1 MTTRAKPA
9 KVTNPHPAIAGRTA
23 IVAGN
28 GLLPVAVA
36 ESLRQKGG
44 NPLIVAIKGEA
55 EPALYAGE
63 HAEISIV
70 ELGGLVKIL
79 KAEGIS
85 NVVLAGGIR
94 HRPEFRAAL
103 RPGNGNLVAL
113 YRFLRAF
120 RLGDDGLLRAV
131 ISTIES
137 YGFRVLGAHEV
148 VPDILAPAPGTITR
162 KRADPDSVANMR
174 AAREAAVMI
183 GSLDIGQAAIAVGG
197 RVVALEGVEGTDA
210 MLQRVAELRSTKRIN
225 RKGGVLVKCAKPQQ
239 EVRADLPAIGVSTV
253 ENAVAAGLK
262 GIAIESDRTLILGY
276 AETVAAANEAGLF
289 IETFEQEASNGC

>member
-1 MTTRAKPA
+1 MTTTAKTPPSTA
-9 KVTNPHPAIAGRTA
+9 LRPPIAGRTA

-28 GLLPVAVA
+28 GQLPVAVA
-36 ESLRQKGG
+36 ESLRKLGD

-55 EPALYAGE
+55 EPELYAGE

-131 ISTIES
+131 IATIES
-137 YGFRVLGAHEV
+137 YGFRVLGAHEI
-148 VPDILAPAPGTITR
+148 VPDILAPAPGTLTR
-162 KRADPDSVANMR
+162 KRADQESVANMH
-174 AAREAAVMI
+174 AARQAAIMI
-183 GSLDIGQAAIAVGG
+183 GSLDIGQAAIAIGR

-210 MLQRVAELRSTKRIN
+210 MLQRVAELRHAKRIN

-253 ENAVAAGLK
+253 ENAVKAGLK
-262 GIAIESDRTLILGY
+262 GIAIEARRTLILGY
-276 AETVAAANEAGLF
+276 GETVAAADKAGLF
-289 IETFEQEASNGC
+289 IETFEQEPS

>member
-1 MTTRAKPA
+1 VTTTAEEPSSTGK
-9 KVTNPHPAIAGRTA
+9 NPPIEGRTA

-36 ESLRQKGG
+36 ESLRKQGG

-55 EPALYAGE
+55 QPELYEGD

-79 KAEGIS
+79 KAENIS

-103 RPGNGNLVAL
+103 RPGNGNLIAL
-113 YRFLRAF
+113 LRFLRAF

-131 ISTIES
+131 IATIES
-137 YGFRVLGAHEV
+137 YGFRVLGAHEI
-148 VPDILAPAPGTITR
+148 VPDIVAPAPGTITR
-162 KRADPDSVANMR
+162 KRADRESIANME
-174 AAREAAVMI
+174 AARQAAIMI
-183 GSLDIGQAAIAVGG
+183 GSLDIGQAAVAIGR

-210 MLQRVAELRSTKRIN
+210 MLQRVADLRREKRIN

-253 ENAVAAGLK
+253 ENAVKAGLK
-262 GIAIESDRTLILGY
+262 GIAIEARRTLILGFS
-276 AETVAAANEAGLF
+276 ETVAAADEAGLF
-289 IETFEQEASNGC
+289 IETFEQEPSS

>member
-1 MTTRAKPA
+1 MTTTAKASTNVAVPA
-9 KVTNPHPAIAGRTA
+9 AIAGRTA

-36 ESLRQKGG
+36 ESLRKQGG

-55 EPALYAGE
+55 EPALYEGE

-131 ISTIES
+131 IATIES
-137 YGFRVLGAHEV
+137 YGFRVLGAHEI
-148 VPDILAPAPGTITR
+148 VPDILAPSPGTLTR
-162 KRADPDSVANMR
+162 KRADKESVADML
-174 AAREAAVMI
+174 AARDAAITI
-183 GSLDIGQAAIAVGG
+183 GALDIGQAAIAVGR

-210 MLQRVAELRSTKRIN
+210 MLQRVAELRLAKRIN

-253 ENAVAAGLK
+253 ENALRAGLR
-262 GIAIESDRTLILGY
+262 GIAIEAGRTLILGY
-276 AETVAAANEAGLF
+276 EETVAAANAAGLF
-289 IETFEQEASNGC
+289 IETFEQRGPDGS

>member
-1 MTTRAKPA
+1 MTTTAKTPPSTA
-9 KVTNPHPAIAGRTA
+9 LHPPIAGRTA

-28 GLLPVAVA
+28 GQLPVAVA
-36 ESLRQKGG
+36 ESLRKLGD

-55 EPALYAGE
+55 EPELYAGE

-131 ISTIES
+131 IATIES
-137 YGFRVLGAHEV
+137 YGFRVLGAHEI
-148 VPDILAPAPGTITR
+148 VPDILAPAPGTLTR
-162 KRADPDSVANMR
+162 KRADQESVANMH
-174 AAREAAVMI
+174 AARQAAIMI
-183 GSLDIGQAAIAVGG
+183 GSLDIGQAAIAIGR

-210 MLQRVAELRSTKRIN
+210 MLQRVAELRHAKRIN

-253 ENAVAAGLK
+253 ENAVKAGLK
-262 GIAIESDRTLILGY
+262 GIAIEARRTLILGY
-276 AETVAAANEAGLF
+276 GETVAAANKAGLF
-289 IETFEQEASNGC
+289 IETFEQEPS

>member
-1 MTTRAKPA
+1 MTTTA
-9 KVTNPHPAIAGRTA
+9 KVSTNVAVPAAIAGRTA

-36 ESLRQKGG
+36 ESLRKQGG

-55 EPALYAGE
+55 EPALYEGE

-131 ISTIES
+131 IATIES
-137 YGFRVLGAHEV
+137 YGFRVLGAHEI
-148 VPDILAPAPGTITR
+148 VPDILAPSPRNADAQARRQGKRCRYACGTR
-162 KRADPDSVANMR
+162 CRDHDWSA
-174 AAREAAVMI
+174 
-183 GSLDIGQAAIAVGG
+183 
-197 RVVALEGVEGTDA
+197 
-210 MLQRVAELRSTKRIN
+210 
-225 RKGGVLVKCAKPQQ
+225 
-239 EVRADLPAIGVSTV
+239 
-253 ENAVAAGLK
+253 
-262 GIAIESDRTLILGY
+262 
-276 AETVAAANEAGLF
+276 
-289 IETFEQEASNGC
+289 

>member
-1 MTTRAKPA
+1 MSST
-9 KVTNPHPAIAGRTA
+9 IAGRTA

-28 GLLPVAVA
+28 GQLPLAVA
-36 ESLRQKGG
+36 ESLRKRGAD
-44 NPLIVAIKGEA
+44 PLIVAIRGEA
-55 EPALYAGE
+55 EPAIYEGR

-94 HRPEFRAAL
+94 HRPEFRHAL

-131 ISTIES
+131 IATIES
-137 YGFRVLGAHEV
+137 YGFRVVGAHEI
-148 VPDILAPAPGTITR
+148 VPDILAPEPAILTR
-162 KRADPDSVANMR
+162 RQPDQDSIANMH
-174 AAREAAVMI
+174 AARKAAVAI
-183 GSLDIGQAAIAVGG
+183 GALDIGQGAIAVGG

-210 MLQRVAELRSTKRIN
+210 MLQRVAELRLANRIH

-239 EVRADLPAIGVSTV
+239 EVRADLPAIGISTI
-253 ENAVAAGLK
+253 ENAANAGLK
-262 GIAIESDRTLILGY
+262 GIAVESGRTLILGY
-276 AETVAAANEAGLF
+276 EETIKAANEAGLF
-289 IETFEQEASNGC
+289 IETFVQEARADGN

>member
-1 MTTRAKPA
+1 MTTTAKTPDQNGGPA
-9 KVTNPHPAIAGRTA
+9 AVSGRTA

-28 GLLPVAVA
+28 GQLPLVVA
-36 ESLRQKGG
+36 ESLRKQGAQ
-44 NPLIVAIKGEA
+44 PLIVAIKGEA
-55 EPALYAGE
+55 EPALYKGE

-94 HRPEFRAAL
+94 RRPEFRHAL
-103 RPGNGNLVAL
+103 RPGNGNLTAL

-131 ISTIES
+131 VTTIES
-137 YGFRVLGAHEV
+137 YGFRVIGAHEI
-148 VPDILAPAPGTITR
+148 VPDILAPAPGLLTR
-162 KRADPDSVANMR
+162 KGPDQDSIQNMEAALK
-174 AAREAAVMI
+174 AARII
-183 GSLDIGQAAIAVGG
+183 GSLDIGQGAVAVGG

-210 MLQRVAELRSTKRIN
+210 VLQRVAELRHAQRIH

-239 EVRADLPAIGVSTV
+239 EVRADLPAIGISTV
-253 ENAVAAGLK
+253 ENAAKAGLK
-262 GIAIESDRTLILGY
+262 GIAIESGRTLILGY
-276 AETVAAANEAGLF
+276 DETIRAANAASLF
-289 IETFEQEASNGC
+289 IETFAQETA

>member
-1 MTTRAKPA
+1 VTVTTTAKTPPSTA
-9 KVTNPHPAIAGRTA
+9 LHPPIAGRTA

-28 GLLPVAVA
+28 GQLPVAVA
-36 ESLRQKGG
+36 ESLRKLGD

-55 EPALYAGE
+55 EPELYAGE

-131 ISTIES
+131 IATIES
-137 YGFRVLGAHEV
+137 YGFRVLGAHEI
-148 VPDILAPAPGTITR
+148 VPDILAPAPGTLTR
-162 KRADPDSVANMR
+162 KRADQESVANMH
-174 AAREAAVMI
+174 AARQAAIMI
-183 GSLDIGQAAIAVGG
+183 GSLDIGQAAIAIGR

-210 MLQRVAELRSTKRIN
+210 MLQRVAELRHAKRIN

-253 ENAVAAGLK
+253 ENAVKAGLK
-262 GIAIESDRTLILGY
+262 GIAIEARRTLILGY
-276 AETVAAANEAGLF
+276 GETIAAADKAGLF
-289 IETFEQEASNGC
+289 IETFEQESS

>member
-1 MTTRAKPA
+1 MTTTAKTAPKDASSRA
-9 KVTNPHPAIAGRTA
+9 ISGRTA

-28 GLLPVAVA
+28 GSLPVAVA
-36 ESLRQKGG
+36 ESLRKLGG

-55 EPALYAGE
+55 EPALYQGE

-131 ISTIES
+131 IATIES
-137 YGFRVLGAHEV
+137 YGFRVVGAHEI
-148 VPDILAPAPGTITR
+148 VPDILAPTPSTITR
-162 KRADPDSVANMR
+162 KRADQDSIANMQAARR
-174 AAREAAVMI
+174 AATMI

-210 MLQRVAELRSTKRIN
+210 MLQRVAELRLAKRIN

-239 EVRADLPAIGVSTV
+239 EVRADLPAIGISTV
-253 ENAVAAGLK
+253 ENAVKAGLK
-262 GIAIESDRTLILGY
+262 GIAIEAGRTLILGY
-276 AETVAAANEAGLF
+276 EETIAAADKSGLF
-289 IETFEQEASNGC
+289 IETFAQEAC

>member
-1 MTTRAKPA
+1 VTTTAKTSPSA
-9 KVTNPHPAIAGRTA
+9 ALQPPIAGRTA

-28 GLLPVAVA
+28 GQLPVAVA
-36 ESLRQKGG
+36 ESLRKLGG

-55 EPALYAGE
+55 EPELYEGE

-70 ELGGLVKIL
+70 ELGGLMKIL
-79 KAEGIS
+79 RAEGIS

-131 ISTIES
+131 IATIES
-137 YGFRVLGAHEV
+137 YGFRVLGAHEI
-148 VPDILAPAPGTITR
+148 VPDVLAPAPGTLTR
-162 KRADPDSVANMR
+162 KRADQESIANMN
-174 AAREAAVMI
+174 AARQAAIMI
-183 GSLDIGQAAIAVGG
+183 GSLDIGQAAIAIGR

-210 MLQRVAELRSTKRIN
+210 MLQRVADLRHAKRIN

-253 ENAVAAGLK
+253 ENAVKAGLK
-262 GIAIESDRTLILGY
+262 GIAIEARRTLILGY
-276 AETVAAANEAGLF
+276 GETVAAADKAGLF
-289 IETFEQEASNGC
+289 IETFEQESSS

>member
-1 MTTRAKPA
+1 MAYYPWLSPKA
-9 KVTNPHPAIAGRTA
+9 CGK
-23 IVAGN
+23 
-28 GLLPVAVA
+28 
-36 ESLRQKGG
+36 KGD

-131 ISTIES
+131 IATIES
-137 YGFRVLGAHEV
+137 YGFRVLGAHEI

-162 KRADPDSVANMR
+162 KRADQESVANMR

-183 GSLDIGQAAIAVGG
+183 GSLDIGQAAIASG
-197 RVVALEGVEGTDA
+197 RARCGAGRRRRHRCDA
-210 MLQRVAELRSTKRIN
+210 AAC
-225 RKGGVLVKCAKPQQ
+225 GGVA
-239 EVRADLPAIGVSTV
+239 V
-253 ENAVAAGLK
+253 EPNAS
-262 GIAIESDRTLILGY
+262 IARVG
-276 AETVAAANEAGLF
+276 F
-289 IETFEQEASNGC
+289 W

>member
-1 MTTRAKPA
+1 MTTTAKTPPSTA
-9 KVTNPHPAIAGRTA
+9 LHPPIAGRTA

-28 GLLPVAVA
+28 GQLPVAVA
-36 ESLRQKGG
+36 ESLRKLGD

-55 EPALYAGE
+55 EPELYEGE

-131 ISTIES
+131 IATIES
-137 YGFRVLGAHEV
+137 YGFRVLGAHEI
-148 VPDILAPAPGTITR
+148 VPDILAPAPGTLTR
-162 KRADPDSVANMR
+162 KRADQESMANMN
-174 AAREAAVMI
+174 AARQAAIMI
-183 GSLDIGQAAIAVGG
+183 GSLDIGQAAIAIGR

-210 MLQRVAELRSTKRIN
+210 MLQRVAELRHAKRIN

-253 ENAVAAGLK
+253 ENAVKAGLK
-262 GIAIESDRTLILGY
+262 GIAIEARRTLILGY
-276 AETVAAANEAGLF
+276 GETVAAADKAGLF
-289 IETFEQEASNGC
+289 IETFEQEPS

>member
-1 MTTRAKPA
+1 VTTTANKPSSID
-9 KVTNPHPAIAGRTA
+9 KNPPIAGRTA

-28 GLLPVAVA
+28 GLLPLAVA
-36 ESLRQKGG
+36 ESLRKQGE
-44 NPLIVAIKGEA
+44 NPLIIAIKGEA
-55 EPALYAGE
+55 QPELYDGD

-103 RPGNGNLVAL
+103 RPGNGNLIAL
-113 YRFLRAF
+113 LRFLRAF

-131 ISTIES
+131 IATIES
-137 YGFRVLGAHEV
+137 YGFRVLGAHEI
-148 VPDILAPAPGTITR
+148 VPDIVAPAPGTITR
-162 KRADPDSVANMR
+162 KRADGESIANMK
-174 AAREAAVMI
+174 AARQAAIMI
-183 GSLDIGQAAIAVGG
+183 GSLDIGQAAVAIGR

-210 MLQRVAELRSTKRIN
+210 MLQRVADLRREKRIN
-225 RKGGVLVKCAKPQQ
+225 RRGGVLVKCAKPQQ

-253 ENAVAAGLK
+253 ENAVKAGLK
-262 GIAIESDRTLILGY
+262 GIAIEARRTLILGFS
-276 AETVAAANEAGLF
+276 ETVAAADEAGLF
-289 IETFEQEASNGC
+289 IETFEQEPSS

>member
-1 MTTRAKPA
+1 MTTTAKTPPSTA
-9 KVTNPHPAIAGRTA
+9 LHPPIAGRTA

-28 GLLPVAVA
+28 GQLPVAVA
-36 ESLRQKGG
+36 ESLRKLGD

-55 EPALYAGE
+55 EPELYAGE

-131 ISTIES
+131 IATIES
-137 YGFRVLGAHEV
+137 YGFRVLGAHEI
-148 VPDILAPAPGTITR
+148 VPDILAPAPGTLTR
-162 KRADPDSVANMR
+162 KRADQESVANMH
-174 AAREAAVMI
+174 AARQAAIMI
-183 GSLDIGQAAIAVGG
+183 GSLDIGQAAIAIGR

-210 MLQRVAELRSTKRIN
+210 MLQRVAELRHAKRIN

-253 ENAVAAGLK
+253 ENAVKAGLK
-262 GIAIESDRTLILGY
+262 GIAIEARRTLILGY
-276 AETVAAANEAGLF
+276 GETIAAADKAGLF
-289 IETFEQEASNGC
+289 IETFEQEPS

>member
-1 MTTRAKPA
+1 MTTTAKTTPSTA
-9 KVTNPHPAIAGRTA
+9 LHPPIAGRTA

-36 ESLRQKGG
+36 ESLRKLGG

-55 EPALYAGE
+55 EPELYEGE

-94 HRPEFRAAL
+94 HRPEFGAAL

-131 ISTIES
+131 IATIES
-137 YGFRVLGAHEV
+137 YGFRVLGAHEI
-148 VPDILAPAPGTITR
+148 VPDILAPAPGTLTR
-162 KRADPDSVANMR
+162 KRADQESIANMN
-174 AAREAAVMI
+174 AARQAAIMI
-183 GSLDIGQAAIAVGG
+183 GSLDIGQAAIAIGR

-210 MLQRVAELRSTKRIN
+210 MLQRVAELRHAKRIN

-239 EVRADLPAIGVSTV
+239 EVRADLPAIGISTV
-253 ENAVAAGLK
+253 ENAVKAGLK
-262 GIAIESDRTLILGY
+262 GIAIEARRTLILGY
-276 AETVAAANEAGLF
+276 TETVAAADKAGLF
-289 IETFEQEASNGC
+289 IETFEQESS

>member
-1 MTTRAKPA
+1 MTTTAKTPPSTA
-9 KVTNPHPAIAGRTA
+9 LHPPIAGRTA

-28 GLLPVAVA
+28 GQLPVAVA
-36 ESLRQKGG
+36 ESLRKLGD

-55 EPALYAGE
+55 EPELYEGE

-131 ISTIES
+131 IATIES
-137 YGFRVLGAHEV
+137 YGFRVLGAHEI
-148 VPDILAPAPGTITR
+148 VPDILAPAPGTLTR
-162 KRADPDSVANMR
+162 KRADQESVANMN
-174 AAREAAVMI
+174 AARQAAIMI
-183 GSLDIGQAAIAVGG
+183 GSLDIGQAAIAIGR

-210 MLQRVAELRSTKRIN
+210 MLQRVAELRHAKRIN

-253 ENAVAAGLK
+253 ENAIKAGLK
-262 GIAIESDRTLILGY
+262 GIAIEARRTLILGY
-276 AETVAAANEAGLF
+276 GETVAAADKAGLF
-289 IETFEQEASNGC
+289 IETFEQEPS

>member
-1 MTTRAKPA
+1 MTTTAKTPPSTA
-9 KVTNPHPAIAGRTA
+9 LHPPIAGRTA

-28 GLLPVAVA
+28 GQLPVAVA
-36 ESLRQKGG
+36 ESLRKLGD

-55 EPALYAGE
+55 EPELYEGE

-131 ISTIES
+131 IATIES
-137 YGFRVLGAHEV
+137 YGFRVLGAHEI

-162 KRADPDSVANMR
+162 KRADQESIANMH
-174 AAREAAVMI
+174 AARQAAVMI
-183 GSLDIGQAAIAVGG
+183 GSLDIGQAAIAIGR

-210 MLQRVAELRSTKRIN
+210 MLQRVADLRHAKRIN

-253 ENAVAAGLK
+253 ENAVRAGLK
-262 GIAIESDRTLILGY
+262 GIAIEARRTLILGY
-276 AETVAAANEAGLF
+276 AETVAAADKAGLF
-289 IETFEQEASNGC
+289 IETFEQEPS

>member
-1 MTTRAKPA
+1 MTKTAKTPDGKVPA
-9 KVTNPHPAIAGRTA
+9 SIAGRTA
-23 IVAGN
+23 VIAGN

-36 ESLRQKGG
+36 ESLRKQGD
-44 NPLIVAIKGEA
+44 NPLIVAIRGEA
-55 EPALYAGE
+55 EPILYEGE

-70 ELGGLVKIL
+70 ELGGLVRIL

-131 ISTIES
+131 IATIES
-137 YGFRVLGAHEV
+137 YGFRVLGAHEI
-148 VPDILAPAPGTITR
+148 VPDILAPPPGTVTR
-162 KRADPDSVANMR
+162 KRADKESIADMR
-174 AAREAAVMI
+174 AAREAATTI
-183 GSLDIGQAAIAVGG
+183 GALDIGQAAIAVGR

-210 MLQRVAELRSTKRIN
+210 MLQRVAELRLAKRIN

-239 EVRADLPAIGVSTV
+239 EVRADLPAIGISTV
-253 ENAVAAGLK
+253 ENAYRAGLK
-262 GIAIESDRTLILGY
+262 GIAIEAGRTLILGFD
-276 AETVAAANEAGLF
+276 ETVRAADAAGLF
-289 IETFEQEASNGC
+289 IETFEQREPDES

>member
-1 MTTRAKPA
+1 VTTTAEEPSSTGK
-9 KVTNPHPAIAGRTA
+9 NPPIEGRTA

-36 ESLRQKGG
+36 ESLRKQGG

-55 EPALYAGE
+55 QPELYEGD

-79 KAEGIS
+79 KAENIS

-103 RPGNGNLVAL
+103 RPGNGNLIAL
-113 YRFLRAF
+113 LRFLRAF

-131 ISTIES
+131 IATIES
-137 YGFRVLGAHEV
+137 YGFRVLGAHEI
-148 VPDILAPAPGTITR
+148 VPDIVAPAPGTITR
-162 KRADPDSVANMR
+162 KRADRESIANME
-174 AAREAAVMI
+174 AARQAAIMI
-183 GSLDIGQAAIAVGG
+183 GSLDIGQAAVAIGR

-210 MLQRVAELRSTKRIN
+210 MLQRVADLRREKRIN

-253 ENAVAAGLK
+253 ENAVKAGLR
-262 GIAIESDRTLILGY
+262 GIAIEARRTLILGFS
-276 AETVAAANEAGLF
+276 ETVAAADEAGLF
-289 IETFEQEASNGC
+289 IETFGQEPSS

>member
-1 MTTRAKPA
+1 MTTRAKAPSEIDLPA
-9 KVTNPHPAIAGRTA
+9 TIAGRTA

-36 ESLRQKGG
+36 ESLRKQGG

-55 EPALYAGE
+55 EPELYKGE

-94 HRPEFRAAL
+94 HRPEFGAAL

-113 YRFLRAF
+113 YRFMRAF

-131 ISTIES
+131 IATIES
-137 YGFRVLGAHEV
+137 YGFRVLGAHEI

-162 KRADPDSVANMR
+162 KGADKESIADMR
-174 AAREAAVMI
+174 AARKAAIMI
-183 GSLDIGQAAIAVGG
+183 GSLDIGQAAIAVGR

-210 MLQRVAELRSTKRIN
+210 MLQRVAELRLAKRIN

-253 ENAVAAGLK
+253 ENAVKAGLK
-262 GIAIESDRTLILGY
+262 GIAVEAGRTLILGY
-276 AETVAAANEAGLF
+276 EETVTAANKAGLF
-289 IETFEQEASNGC
+289 IETFEQEAP

>member
-1 MTTRAKPA
+1 VTTTAKTPPSTA
-9 KVTNPHPAIAGRTA
+9 LHPPIAGRTA

-28 GLLPVAVA
+28 GQLPVAVA
-36 ESLRQKGG
+36 ESLRKLGD

-55 EPALYAGE
+55 EPELYAGE

-131 ISTIES
+131 IATIES
-137 YGFRVLGAHEV
+137 YGFRVLGAHEI
-148 VPDILAPAPGTITR
+148 VPDILAPAPSTLTR
-162 KRADPDSVANMR
+162 KRADQESVANMH
-174 AAREAAVMI
+174 AARQAAIMI
-183 GSLDIGQAAIAVGG
+183 GSLDIGQAAIAIGR

-210 MLQRVAELRSTKRIN
+210 MLQRVAELRHAKRIN

-253 ENAVAAGLK
+253 ENAVKAGLK
-262 GIAIESDRTLILGY
+262 GIAIEARRTLILGY
-276 AETVAAANEAGLF
+276 GETVAAANKAGLF
-289 IETFEQEASNGC
+289 IETFEQEPS

>member
-1 MTTRAKPA
+1 MTTTAKTPPSTA
-9 KVTNPHPAIAGRTA
+9 LHPPIAGRTA

-28 GLLPVAVA
+28 GQLPVAVA
-36 ESLRQKGG
+36 TSLRKLGG

-55 EPALYAGE
+55 EPELYAGE

-79 KAEGIS
+79 RAEGIS

-131 ISTIES
+131 IATIES
-137 YGFRVLGAHEV
+137 YGFRVLGAHEI
-148 VPDILAPAPGTITR
+148 VPDILAPAPGTLTR
-162 KRADPDSVANMR
+162 KRADQESVANMN
-174 AAREAAVMI
+174 AARQAAIMI
-183 GSLDIGQAAIAVGG
+183 GSLDIGQAAIAIG
-197 RVVALEGVEGTDA
+197 RRVIALEGVEGTDA
-210 MLQRVAELRSTKRIN
+210 MLQRVAELRHAKRIN

-253 ENAVAAGLK
+253 ENAVKAGLK
-262 GIAIESDRTLILGY
+262 GIAIEARRTLILGY
-276 AETVAAANEAGLF
+276 GETVAAADKAGLF
-289 IETFEQEASNGC
+289 IETFEQESSS

>member
-1 MTTRAKPA
+1 MTTTAKTPPSKA
-9 KVTNPHPAIAGRTA
+9 LHPPIAGRTA

-28 GLLPVAVA
+28 GQLPVAVA
-36 ESLRQKGG
+36 QSLRKLGD

-55 EPALYAGE
+55 EPEFYAGE

-131 ISTIES
+131 IATIES
-137 YGFRVLGAHEV
+137 YGFRVLGAHEI
-148 VPDILAPAPGTITR
+148 VPDILAPAPGTLTR
-162 KRADPDSVANMR
+162 KRADQESVANMH
-174 AAREAAVMI
+174 AARQAAIMI
-183 GSLDIGQAAIAVGG
+183 GSLDIGQAAIAIGR

-210 MLQRVAELRSTKRIN
+210 MLQRVAELRHAKRIN

-253 ENAVAAGLK
+253 ENAVKAGLK
-262 GIAIESDRTLILGY
+262 GIAIEARRTLILGY
-276 AETVAAANEAGLF
+276 GETIAAADKAGLF
-289 IETFEQEASNGC
+289 IETFEQESS

>member
-1 MTTRAKPA
+1 MTTTAKTPPSTA
-9 KVTNPHPAIAGRTA
+9 LHPPIAGRTA

-28 GLLPVAVA
+28 GQLPVAVA
-36 ESLRQKGG
+36 ESLRKLGD

-55 EPALYAGE
+55 EPELYAGE

-131 ISTIES
+131 IATIES
-137 YGFRVLGAHEV
+137 YGFRVLGAHEI
-148 VPDILAPAPGTITR
+148 VPDILAPAPSTLTR
-162 KRADPDSVANMR
+162 KRADQESVANMH
-174 AAREAAVMI
+174 AARQAAIMI
-183 GSLDIGQAAIAVGG
+183 GSLDIGQAAIAIGR

-210 MLQRVAELRSTKRIN
+210 MLQRVAELRHAKRIN

-253 ENAVAAGLK
+253 ENAVKAGLK
-262 GIAIESDRTLILGY
+262 GIAIEARRTLILGY
-276 AETVAAANEAGLF
+276 GETVAAANKAGLF
-289 IETFEQEASNGC
+289 IETFEQEPS

>member
-1 MTTRAKPA
+1 MDCCP
-9 KVTNPHPAIAGRTA
+9 
-23 IVAGN
+23 
-28 GLLPVAVA
+28 LLSPKACGK
-36 ESLRQKGG
+36 QGG

-120 RLGDDGLLRAV
+120 GLAM
-131 ISTIES
+131 TG
-137 YGFRVLGAHEV
+137 YC
-148 VPDILAPAPGTITR
+148 
-162 KRADPDSVANMR
+162 
-174 AAREAAVMI
+174 AR
-183 GSLDIGQAAIAVGG
+183 
-197 RVVALEGVEGTDA
+197 
-210 MLQRVAELRSTKRIN
+210 
-225 RKGGVLVKCAKPQQ
+225 
-239 EVRADLPAIGVSTV
+239 
-253 ENAVAAGLK
+253 
-262 GIAIESDRTLILGY
+262 
-276 AETVAAANEAGLF
+276 
-289 IETFEQEASNGC
+289 

>member
-1 MTTRAKPA
+1 MTTTAKTSPA
-9 KVTNPHPAIAGRTA
+9 TAIHPPIAGRTA

-36 ESLRQKGG
+36 ESLRKLGG

-55 EPALYAGE
+55 EPELYEGE

-131 ISTIES
+131 IATIES
-137 YGFRVLGAHEV
+137 YGFRVLGAHEI
-148 VPDILAPAPGTITR
+148 VPDILAPAPSTITR
-162 KRADPDSVANMR
+162 KRADQESIANMH
-174 AAREAAVMI
+174 AARQAAIMI
-183 GSLDIGQAAIAVGG
+183 GSLDIGQAAIAIGR

-210 MLQRVAELRSTKRIN
+210 MLQRVAELRQAKRIN

-253 ENAVAAGLK
+253 ENAVKAGLK
-262 GIAIESDRTLILGY
+262 GIAIEARRTLILGY
-276 AETVAAANEAGLF
+276 AETVTAADKAGLF
-289 IETFEQEASNGC
+289 IETFEQEPS